1 VCRDF
6 RKVPFRVIAAAVAR
20 NLPIMFAGIWPA
32 LSGSSGCPE
41 TKLKTAIG
49 APPSN
54 NLARS
59 LLSTNRGAGTLAARS
74 RSKVPQQPRNPVYT
88 GRNSGGGRK

>member
-1 VCRDF
+1 VSGFPKGAFPRDCRGRREKPTDHV
-6 RKVPFRVIAAAVAR
+6 RRDLACALRVKR
-20 NLPIMFAGIWPA
+20 
-32 LSGSSGCPE
+32 LSGNE
-41 TKLKTAIG
+41 TQDRDRR
-49 APPSN
+49 PPSN